1 MLYSDG
7 DLERIES
14 GNTLL
19 FIGMGLVGIGLV
31 TMVVGLGEKGFKTVG
46 LMMLGPSLVT
56 FGLLLVVFRVL
67 LCTVG
72 MGQERKLKLDD
83 GNYCNQGGKKKG
95 QQNNHL
101 VLKINK
107 RNCLGCV
114 INEHLFCFNFL

>member
-14 GNTLL
+14 GNILL

-31 TMVVGLGEKGFKTVG
+31 TMVVGLGEKGFKTAGV
-46 LMMLGPSLVT
+46 MMLGPCLLI

-72 MGQERKLKLDD
+72 MGQDRKLTLDD
-83 GNYCNQGGKKKG
+83 ANYCNQGCTKNGTGK
-95 QQNNHL
+95 QSHYP
-101 VLKINK
+101 
-107 RNCLGCV
+107 
-114 INEHLFCFNFL
+114 